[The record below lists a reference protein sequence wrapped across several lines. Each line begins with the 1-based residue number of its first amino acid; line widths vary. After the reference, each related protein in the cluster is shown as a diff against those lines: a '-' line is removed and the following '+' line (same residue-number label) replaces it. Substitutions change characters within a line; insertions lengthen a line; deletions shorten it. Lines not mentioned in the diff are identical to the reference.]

1 MADTKIVSNKTR
13 RQILAPHRHP
23 WPNAEIAIRDDEYLN
38 QAFHIIIGYIQRPNR
53 AGFIDDLEYKNY
65 LVTLVQI
72 AKTISR
78 RNNNLHALVLKPA
91 DWVIFDRALKEVK
104 VQYPQLDV
112 EYRQQALMPVVLEKD
127 GKMFVKARDGT
138 AIELKNKLEGEPDNS
153 AIDIEASKCK
163 SEEAKESE
171 ETNRTANE
179 QRANRLI
186 QIQALRNEI
195 ARLTHDIHD
204 MTLQG
209 EQYESTATA

>member
-72 AKTISR
+72 AKMISR

-91 DWVIFDRALKEVK
+91 DWVFFDRALKEVK
-104 VQYPQLDV
+104 
-112 EYRQQALMPVVLEKD
+112 QALMPVVLEKD

>member
-72 AKTISR
+72 AKMISR

-91 DWVIFDRALKEVK
+91 DW
-104 VQYPQLDV
+104 LDV